1 MMDEKQP
8 QRSHK
13 HLKAKS
19 RSTKKPLGS
28 DGSSSVDQIDKLPNE
43 EQSPHDMFGV
53 YPSDHKDDFDREE
66 LAKILS
72 QCWLSDYLQG
82 ARDFCDQQ
90 QSDYPSYK
98 IMWRR
103 LTAILEVAADLAAEL
118 KEDVTSRR
126 EKPEPAAKVELSD
139 FLERYPWATHRDWRE
154 YYIYLNDR
162 TLPRPTKA
170 RAFIFRSM
178 EWWSQAREGQQ

>member
-1 MMDEKQP
+1 MPESDS
-8 QRSHK
+8 QRSRK
-13 HLKAKS
+13 HRQKRS
-19 RSTKKPLGS
+19 RSSQKLGGS
-28 DGSSSVDQIDKLPNE
+28 YGSSTVDRGDKPPNE
-43 EQSPHDMFGV
+43 EQSPHDMFGT
-53 YPSDHKDDFDREE
+53 YPSDHKDDFDEQE

-72 QCWLSDYLQG
+72 QCWLSDYLEA

-90 QSDYPSYK
+90 ESDYPSYK

-103 LTAILEVAADLAAEL
+103 LTAILEVVADLAAEL

-126 EKPEPAAKVELSD
+126 EKPEPSAKVELSD

-170 RAFIFRSM
+170 RAFIFRHM
-178 EWWSQAREGQQ
+178 EWWSQKREGQQ